1 MHSPLYLEASGTG
14 VKGGAGVLI
23 PTKISLPWWQRL
35 RRGSGCLNS
44 SILSV
49 WASPQREVRAG
60 LAGRGASCLGRE
72 PAVCEISM
80 LGSQG
85 EDQFL
90 RPSLEKC

>member
-1 MHSPLYLEASGTG
+1 MHSPLYLEGLEQ

-23 PTKISLPWWQRL
+23 PTTSSLPWWQRL

-60 LAGRGASCLGRE
+60 LAERGLCAWDE
-72 PAVCEISM
+72 
-80 LGSQG
+80 SQLSV
-85 EDQFL
+85 Q
-90 RPSLEKC
+90 